1 MGRPHLPA
9 PFPSGEGGV
18 NADTV
23 TLLVAALLIPVA
35 LVLLE
40 WGADNFTDG
49 VAAIGETTGIPE
61 TLLGL
66 LTAGIEWEELAVVAI
81 AAASG
86 KVGIAVGDVIGSN
99 IANITG
105 SFSLGLLAAPV
116 YPARTDQRFALALLA
131 VTALI
136 CAPLA
141 TGEIG
146 RPVGG
151 ALVVGFVAYL
161 ALLVVLVMRGRTA
174 VMLME
179 EDDGDDDTERPLPR
193 LVVRALLGLAAIIAG
208 AAALVQGAVQ
218 VATFFA
224 VPDVLI
230 GLTVVAV
237 GTTLPDKVISI
248 VGARRG
254 QSGIVIANTIGSNFC
269 NLLAALGAAALIR
282 PLAIDRPTRLFD
294 LPVLLGTTAL
304 LAALLMRRSVGRW
317 AGVGLLAV
325 YVAYLALAAMMH
337 H

>member
-1 MGRPHLPA
+1 
-9 PFPSGEGGV
+9 
-18 NADTV
+18 V
-23 TLLVAALLIPVA
+23 TLFVALLLIPVA

-40 WGADNFTDG
+40 WGADAFTDG
-49 VAAIGETTGIPE
+49 VAAIGEETGVPE

-86 KVGIAVGDVIGSN
+86 KIGIAVGDVIGSN

-116 YPARTDQRFALALLA
+116 YPRRADRRFALALLV
-131 VTALI
+131 VTALV
-136 CAPLA
+136 CASLA

-151 ALVVGFVAYL
+151 ALIIGFVAYL
-161 ALLVVLVMRGRTA
+161 ALLVVLVVRGQSDITRA
-174 VMLME
+174 
-179 EDDGDDDTERPLPR
+179 DDDDEALSMPR
-193 LVVRALLGLAAIIAG
+193 LVARTMLGLAAILLGAEALVAG
-208 AAALVQGAVQ
+208 AVR
-218 VATFFA
+218 VASFFG

-230 GLTVVAV
+230 GLTIVAV
-237 GTTLPDKVISI
+237 GTTLPDKLISV

-254 QSGIVIANTIGSNFC
+254 QSGVVIGNTVGSNFC
-269 NLLAALGAAALIR
+269 NLLAALGVAALIR

-304 LAALLMRRSVGRW
+304 LVVLLAQRAIGRW
-317 AGVGLLAV
+317 AGVGLLAL
-325 YVAYLALAAMMH
+325 YVAYLALAALIH
-337 H
+337 

>member
-1 MGRPHLPA
+1 M
-9 PFPSGEGGV
+9 
-18 NADTV
+18 
-23 TLLVAALLIPVA
+23 TLLVALLLIPIS

-40 WGADNFTDG
+40 WGADTFTDG
-49 VAAIGETTGIPE
+49 VAAIGVETGVPE

-86 KVGIAVGDVIGSN
+86 KIGIAVGDVIGSN

-116 YPARTDQRFALALLA
+116 YPARTDRRFALALLV
-131 VTALI
+131 VTALV
-136 CAPLA
+136 CVPLA
-141 TGEIG
+141 TGDVG

-151 ALVVGFVAYL
+151 ALVIAFVAYL
-161 ALLVVLVMRGRTA
+161 ALLVIFVVRGRA
-174 VMLME
+174 AMMLE
-179 EDDGDDDTERPLPR
+179 ADDEDDDDTALPLPR
-193 LVVRALLGLAAIIAG
+193 LIVRTMLGLAAILVG
-208 AAALVQGAVQ
+208 AEALVEGAVR
-218 VATFFA
+218 VASFFGL
-224 VPDVLI
+224 PDVLI

-254 QSGIVIANTIGSNFC
+254 QSGIVIANTIGSNVC
-269 NLLAALGAAALIR
+269 NLLAALGVAALIR

-294 LPVLLGTTAL
+294 LPVLLGTTGL

-317 AGVGLLAV
+317 AGAGLLAV
-325 YVAYLALAAMMH
+325 YVAYLALAAVIH
-337 H
+337 

>member
-1 MGRPHLPA
+1 M
-9 PFPSGEGGV
+9 
-18 NADTV
+18 
-23 TLLVAALLIPVA
+23 TLLVALLLIPVA

-40 WGADNFTDG
+40 WGADAFTDG
-49 VAAIGETTGIPE
+49 VAAIGEETGVPE

-86 KVGIAVGDVIGSN
+86 KIGIAVGDVIGSN

-116 YPARTDQRFALALLA
+116 YPARTDRRFALALLV
-131 VTALI
+131 VTALV

-141 TGEIG
+141 TGEVG

-151 ALVVGFVAYL
+151 ALVIAFVAYL
-161 ALLVVLVMRGRTA
+161 ALLVVLVVRGRSRIVLA
-174 VMLME
+174 A
-179 EDDGDDDTERPLPR
+179 DDDDDDDETLSMPR
-193 LVVRALLGLAAIIAG
+193 LVARTMLGLAAILLG
-208 AAALVQGAVQ
+208 AEALVEGAIR
-218 VATFFA
+218 VAAFFG

-237 GTTLPDKVISI
+237 GTTLPDKLISI

-254 QSGIVIANTIGSNFC
+254 QSGVVIGNTVGSNFC
-269 NLLAALGAAALIR
+269 NLLAALGVAALIH

-294 LPVLLGTTAL
+294 LPVLVGTTAL
-304 LAALLMRRSVGRW
+304 LAVLLMWRSVGRW
-317 AGVGLLAV
+317 AGVGLLTL
-325 YVAYLALAAMMH
+325 YIAYLALAAAIH
-337 H
+337 

>member
-1 MGRPHLPA
+1 
-9 PFPSGEGGV
+9 
-18 NADTV
+18 V

-40 WGADNFTDG
+40 WGADAFTDG
-49 VAAIGETTGIPE
+49 VAAVGEATGIPE
-61 TLLGL
+61 SLLGM

-86 KVGIAVGDVIGSN
+86 KIGIAVGDVIGSN

-116 YPARTDQRFALALLA
+116 YPTRTDRRFSLALLI
-131 VTALI
+131 VTALA
-136 CAPLA
+136 CMPLA
-141 TGEIG
+141 TGETG
-146 RPVGG
+146 RSVGG
-151 ALVVGFVAYL
+151 ALVIGFVAYL
-161 ALLVVLVMRGRTA
+161 ALLVVLVVRGRTA
-174 VMLME
+174 IMRDA
-179 EDDGDDDTERPLPR
+179 EDDDDDNDEAALPLPR
-193 LVVRALLGLAAIIAG
+193 LVIRTLLGLAAIIAG
-208 AAALVQGAVQ
+208 AAALVEGAVR
-218 VATFFA
+218 VASFFG

-237 GTTLPDKVISI
+237 GTTLPDKFISI

-269 NLLAALGAAALIR
+269 NLLAALGVAALIR
-282 PLAIDRPTRLFD
+282 PLTIDRQTRLFD

-317 AGVGLLAV
+317 AGVGLLV
-325 YVAYLALAAMMH
+325 IYVAYLALAAIIH
-337 H
+337 

>member
-1 MGRPHLPA
+1 
-9 PFPSGEGGV
+9 
-18 NADTV
+18 V
-23 TLLVAALLIPVA
+23 TLLIALLLIPVA

-40 WGADNFTDG
+40 WGADAFTDG
-49 VAAIGETTGIPE
+49 VAAIGEETGVPE

-86 KVGIAVGDVIGSN
+86 KIGIAVGDVIGSN

-116 YPARTDQRFALALLA
+116 YPTRTDRRFALALLV
-131 VTALI
+131 VTALV

-151 ALVVGFVAYL
+151 ALVIGFVAYL
-161 ALLVVLVMRGRTA
+161 ALLVVLVVRGRSSVPLA
-174 VMLME
+174 DDDDDD
-179 EDDGDDDTERPLPR
+179 EDDETLSLPR
-193 LVVRALLGLAAIIAG
+193 LVARTMLGLAAILLG
-208 AAALVQGAVQ
+208 AEALVEGAIR
-218 VATFFA
+218 VASFFG

-237 GTTLPDKVISI
+237 GTTLPDKLISI

-254 QSGIVIANTIGSNFC
+254 QSGVVIGNTVGSNFC
-269 NLLAALGAAALIR
+269 NLLAALGVAALIH
-282 PLAIDRPTRLFD
+282 PLTIDRPTRLFD

-304 LAALLMRRSVGRW
+304 LVLLLARRAVGRW
-317 AGVGLLAV
+317 AGVGLLV
-325 YVAYLALAAMMH
+325 LYVAYLGLATVIH
-337 H
+337 

>member
-1 MGRPHLPA
+1 M
-9 PFPSGEGGV
+9 
-18 NADTV
+18 
-23 TLLVAALLIPVA
+23 TLLVALLLIPVA
-35 LVLLE
+35 LALLE
-40 WGADNFTDG
+40 WGADAFTDG
-49 VAAIGETTGIPE
+49 VAAIGEETGVPE
-61 TLLGL
+61 TLIGL

-86 KVGIAVGDVIGSN
+86 KIGIAVGDVIGSN

-116 YPARTDQRFALALLA
+116 HPTRTDRRFALALLI
-131 VTALI
+131 VTALA

-151 ALVVGFVAYL
+151 ALVIGFVAYL
-161 ALLVVLVMRGRTA
+161 ALLVVLVVRGQSSITLA
-174 VMLME
+174 
-179 EDDGDDDTERPLPR
+179 DDDDDDNDDDETRPLPR
-193 LVVRALLGLAAIIAG
+193 LVARTMLGLAAILLG
-208 AAALVQGAVQ
+208 AEALVEGAIR
-218 VATFFA
+218 VAAFFG

-248 VGARRG
+248 VGARQG
-254 QSGIVIANTIGSNFC
+254 QSGVVIGNTVGSNFC
-269 NLLAALGAAALIR
+269 NLLAALGVAALIR

-304 LAALLMRRSVGRW
+304 LAMLLMRRVVGRR
-317 AGVGLLAV
+317 AGVGLLAL
-325 YVAYLALAAMMH
+325 YVAYLALAAVIH
-337 H
+337 

>member
-1 MGRPHLPA
+1 M
-9 PFPSGEGGV
+9 
-18 NADTV
+18 
-23 TLLVAALLIPVA
+23 TLLVALLLIPIS

-40 WGADNFTDG
+40 WGADTFTDG
-49 VAAIGETTGIPE
+49 VAAIGVETGVPE

-86 KVGIAVGDVIGSN
+86 KIGIAVGDVIGSN

-116 YPARTDQRFALALLA
+116 YPARTDRRFALALLV
-131 VTALI
+131 VTALV
-136 CAPLA
+136 CVPLA
-141 TGEIG
+141 TGNVG

-151 ALVVGFVAYL
+151 ALVIAFVAYL
-161 ALLVVLVMRGRTA
+161 ALLVILVLRGRA
-174 VMLME
+174 AMMLE
-179 EDDGDDDTERPLPR
+179 ADDEDNDDTALPLPR
-193 LVVRALLGLAAIIAG
+193 LIVRTMLGLAAILIG
-208 AAALVQGAVQ
+208 AEALVEGAVR
-218 VATFFA
+218 VASFFGL
-224 VPDVLI
+224 PDVLI

-254 QSGIVIANTIGSNFC
+254 QSGIVIANTIGSNVC
-269 NLLAALGAAALIR
+269 NLLAALGVAALIR

-294 LPVLLGTTAL
+294 LPVLLGTTGL

-317 AGVGLLAV
+317 AGAGLLAV
-325 YVAYLALAAMMH
+325 YVAYLALAAVIH
-337 H
+337 